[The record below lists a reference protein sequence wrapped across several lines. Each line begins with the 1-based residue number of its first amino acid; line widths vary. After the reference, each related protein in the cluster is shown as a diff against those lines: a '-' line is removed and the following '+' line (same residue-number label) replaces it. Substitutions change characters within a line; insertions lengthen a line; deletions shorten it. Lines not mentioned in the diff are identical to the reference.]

1 MPAIC
6 LLSERAANES
16 IYGLFVNTGR
26 TIIPADLQM
35 EYIVKLTKGHLRS
48 MCSNV
53 SDQSLTKRRSAFY
66 GMEEISNNFDKNTK
80 VIQRA
85 QKHKKLSSFEDEK
98 QIIRDLRKIRP
109 FVIVSE
115 CRSKS
120 LKKVNKNPV
129 KKLDKS
135 AILNWIL
142 HHKMLLFY
150 EL

>member
-1 MPAIC
+1 
-6 LLSERAANES
+6 
-16 IYGLFVNTGR
+16 
-26 TIIPADLQM
+26 
-35 EYIVKLTKGHLRS
+35 
-48 MCSNV
+48 
-53 SDQSLTKRRSAFY
+53 
-66 GMEEISNNFDKNTK
+66 MEEISNNFDKNTK